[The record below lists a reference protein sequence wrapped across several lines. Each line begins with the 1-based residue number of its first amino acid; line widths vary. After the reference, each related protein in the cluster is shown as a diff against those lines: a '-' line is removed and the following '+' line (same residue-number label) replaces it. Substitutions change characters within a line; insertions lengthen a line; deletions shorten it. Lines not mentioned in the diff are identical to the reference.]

1 MTNEYTTKDSG
12 KRIDFATGSRRDLED
27 GKPRFDLIGKA
38 GLLALAS
45 FIEQGEDKMADRLMR
60 ACFRMA
66 MGDYDNSDGELDDFV
81 ALADLLER
89 GAVKYG
95 ERNWELGQ
103 PTSRSFSSLLRHLMQ
118 WADGDDEEDHRA
130 AVLFNMMSVIHVER
144 LVATGE
150 LPPSLLDHPR
160 YRKAGLRYVQAL
172 PDNHIAKKSLLNHHA
187 LGGFLVLC
195 HGVCYILDAD
205 AFDQ

>member
-12 KRIDFATGSRRDLED
+12 KRVDFTTGSRRDLEE
-27 GKPRFDLIGKA
+27 GKPRFDLIGNA
-38 GLLALAS
+38 GLLALAT
-45 FIEQGEDKMADRLMR
+45 FIEQGEDQMADKLMR

-66 MGDYDNSDGELDDFV
+66 MGDFDNSDGELDDWI

-144 LVATGE
+144 LVLSGDLPAT
-150 LPPSLLDHPR
+150 LLDHPR
-160 YRKAGLRYVQAL
+160 YRKAGKRYIESL
-172 PDNHIAKKSLLNHHA
+172 PDDHVAKKSLLNHISY
-187 LGGFLVLC
+187 GGFVVYSQ
-195 HGVCYILDAD
+195 GVCHILDAD
-205 AFDQ
+205 AFDN